1 MTITEKLEMFK
12 EKRNFIKNISK
23 AFEAK
28 PKGSSVQSVDYEVYR
43 RDDAGDHIYF
53 REYLVVIFFGG
64 GKSVKNIS
72 GNSNTANLRA
82 LGSIVDGGYYDEIQ
96 DYEMVQTLGE
106 KVIFE
111 ETKRPLDEC
120 LETPMKHISDVARCF
135 DYCTNGKDVARVI
148 KMIPSCFGSF
158 AVEFNNDGES
168 FCITN
173 DFEEDGV
180 MQSEEYEFDF
190 YMEETI

>member
-43 RDDAGDHIYF
+43 RDDAGDHTYF
-53 REYLVVIFFGG
+53 REYLVVTFFGG

-106 KVIFE
+106 KVVFE
-111 ETKRPLDEC
+111 ETKRPLVEY
-120 LETPMKHISDVARCF
+120 LEEPMKHISDVARCF
-135 DYCTNGKDVARVI
+135 DYCENANDIEAVFRAV
-148 KMIPSCFGSF
+148 PSMFGTF
-158 AVEFNNDGES
+158 DVEFNENGES
-168 FCITN
+168 FTIIN
-173 DFEEDGV
+173 YFEEDGV
-180 MQSEEYEFDF
+180 LQSEEYEFDF
-190 YMEETI
+190 YVEETV

>member
-43 RDDAGDHIYF
+43 RDDAGDHAYF
-53 REYLVVIFFGG
+53 REYLVVTFFGG

-82 LGSIVDGGYYDEIQ
+82 LGTMVDGGYYDEIQ

-111 ETKRPLDEC
+111 ETKRPLEVY
-120 LETPMKHISDVARCF
+120 LEEPMKHISDVARCF
-135 DYCTNGKDVARVI
+135 DYCVNGKDVVKVI
-148 KMIPSCFGSF
+148 RMIPSCFGAF
-158 AVEFNNDGES
+158 TVEFNDDGES
-168 FCITN
+168 FRIIN
-173 DFEEDGV
+173 YFEEDGV
-180 MQSEEYEFDF
+180 MQAEEYDFDF
-190 YMEETI
+190 YIEEE

>member
-28 PKGSSVQSVDYEVYR
+28 PKGSTVQFVDYEVYR
-43 RDDAGDHIYF
+43 RDDANDHVYF
-53 REYLVVIFFGG
+53 REYLVVTFFGG

-82 LGSIVDGGYYDEIQ
+82 LGTMVDGGYYDELR
-96 DYEMVQTLGE
+96 DYEVVQELGV
-106 KVIFE
+106 KVSFSDFE
-111 ETKRPLDEC
+111 SPLDEY
-120 LETPMKHISDVARCF
+120 LNEPMKHISDVARCF
-135 DYCTNGKDVARVI
+135 DYCKDGRDVVRVI

-158 AVEFNNDGES
+158 VVEFNEDGES
-168 FCITN
+168 FRIIN
-173 DFEEDGV
+173 YFEEDGV

-190 YMEETI
+190 YVEED